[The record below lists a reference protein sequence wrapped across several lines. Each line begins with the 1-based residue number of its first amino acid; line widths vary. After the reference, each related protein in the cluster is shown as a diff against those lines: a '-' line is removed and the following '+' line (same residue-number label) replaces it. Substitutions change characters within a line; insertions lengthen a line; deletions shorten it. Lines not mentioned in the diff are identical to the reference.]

1 MTNSDPS
8 HLVDGKYAIGDLVN
22 LDELHGIFEKFTRA
36 TGFTIGF
43 LDHPGLNVLIA
54 TGWRDICTK
63 FHRGCSASAEVCL
76 KSNLSLLGKLSQP
89 NQLIIE
95 PCEHGLV
102 DCATPIIIRG
112 KHIASLA
119 TGQLLLE
126 KPDRERFRR
135 QARLYGFDE
144 QKYLAALDEI
154 PVVDSVQLR
163 NVTAFLGSLAIVVS
177 ELGYSNLA
185 MKEEAARL
193 EEEIAERKLMDKA
206 LQLSEEKYR
215 ALVETTGT
223 GYVIV
228 DMDGIVIDAN
238 EEYVRLTGRASLAE
252 IVGRAVTEWTSPGD
266 RERNAA
272 AIRQCMDQ
280 GIIRNLE
287 IDYQTPDGQHVPVLI
302 NASVLPAPQSSPRI
316 VSLCRNISDRR
327 LAEEERRKIETRM
340 LHVQKLESLGVL
352 AGGIAHDFNNLL
364 MGILGNIDIALVDL
378 PSSSAA
384 RPPLADAENAARRA
398 ADLCRQM
405 LAYSGKGRF
414 VVQQINL
421 RELIEEMA
429 QMLQVSISKKAVL
442 RCAFDAHVPAV
453 EADATQLRQV
463 IMNLII
469 NASEAIGENEGII
482 SVTTG
487 SMECDRHYLTGTH
500 TAEDLRE
507 GRYAFVEVSDTG
519 CGMDEETRQRLFE
532 PFFTTKFTGR
542 GLGLSAVL
550 GVVRGHKGA
559 IKVYSEK
566 GKGTTFKVLLP
577 AVDRTAETPLARAT
591 DVSDWH
597 GSGTVLLVDDEEA
610 VRVVARRMLEKM
622 GFRVLQATH
631 GLEAVELLRA
641 SEATGA
647 ERIVC
652 VILDLTMPHMSGE
665 EAFRELRRIHKDL
678 PIILSSGFNEQD
690 VTQRFVGKG
699 LAGFIQKPYQ
709 TKELAA
715 KLRDVLKNKAPPK
728 QQ

>member
-1 MTNSDPS
+1 MKTPDPS

-22 LDELHGIFEKFTRA
+22 LDELRDIFEKFTRA

-63 FHRGCSASAEVCL
+63 FHRSCSASMEVCL
-76 KSNLSLLGKLSQP
+76 KSNLSLPGKLSQP
-89 NQLIIE
+89 HQLIIE

-144 QKYLAALDEI
+144 QEYLAALDEI
-154 PVVDSVQLR
+154 PVVDPVQLR
-163 NVTAFLGSLAIVVS
+163 NVTVFLGSLAIVVS

-185 MKEEAARL
+185 MKEETTRL
-193 EEEIAERKLMDKA
+193 EEEIAERKRMGQA
-206 LQLSEEKYR
+206 LQASEEKYR

-228 DMDGIVIDAN
+228 DINGIVIDAN
-238 EEYVRLTGRASLAE
+238 AEYVRLTGRSSLAE
-252 IVGRAVTEWTSPGD
+252 VVGRAVIEWTSPGD
-266 RERNAA
+266 QERNAA
-272 AIRQCMDQ
+272 AVRQCVDH
-280 GIIRNLE
+280 GFIRNLE

-302 NASVLPAPQSSPRI
+302 NASVLPSPQSSPRI
-316 VSLCRNISDRR
+316 VSLCRDITDRR
-327 LAEEERRKIETRM
+327 QAEEERRKIEARM

-378 PSSSAA
+378 PLSSAA
-384 RPPLADAENAARRA
+384 RAPLADAENAARRA

-442 RCAFDAHVPAV
+442 RCAFDAHAPAV

-469 NASEAIGENEGII
+469 NASESLGENEGVI
-482 SVTTG
+482 SVITG
-487 SMECDRHYLTGTH
+487 SMECDRRYLAGTH
-500 TAEDLRE
+500 TTEELRE
-507 GRYAFVEVSDTG
+507 GRYAYVEVSDTG
-519 CGMDEETRQRLFE
+519 CGMDDETKLRLFE

-550 GVVRGHKGA
+550 GVIRGHKGA
-559 IKVYSEK
+559 IKVYSEQ

-577 AVDRTAETPLARAT
+577 AIDRPAETLARAT
-591 DVSDWH
+591 DVSGWH
-597 GSGTVLLVDDEEA
+597 GSGTVLLVDDEDS

-631 GLEAVELLRA
+631 GQEAVELLQ
-641 SEATGA
+641 ATETAGA

-665 EAFRELRRIHKDL
+665 EAFRELRRLRSDL

-709 TKELAA
+709 TKDLAA
-715 KLRDVLKNKAPPK
+715 KLRDVLENKTLPK
-728 QQ
+728 QP